1 MQPIKI
7 KTLLAVVLPWVC
19 SATVAA
25 AEDDAAASPADA
37 AVQTAAEVADAPPS
51 TPPPWW
57 GEASAGV
64 LTTSGNSETRTANG
78 KVTLDYQRADWRNA
92 LLLQA
97 LLAADDGQTT
107 GERYLVTDK
116 VDYTFFE
123 QNYFFAAL
131 DFEKDLFGGI
141 RQRTSQTLGLG
152 RHLLTGPAHR
162 LDVELGAG
170 ARQQQEQDSLDKDRD
185 LIGRFGLDYQYRI
198 NDNSGVRQTVK
209 VESGE
214 ANTFTQSVTE
224 LKLYVIGN
232 LFTSIMLTVQNNS
245 SVDPGVKHT
254 DSTTALNFSY
264 AFGNMPG

>member
-78 KVTLDYQRADWRNA
+78 KFTLDYQRADWRNA

-107 GERYLVTDK
+107 GERYLLTNK

-245 SVDPGVKHT
+245 SVDPGIKHT

-264 AFGNMPG
+264 AFGNKPG